1 MYAVV
6 KTGGK
11 EYRVTQGDLIRVEKL
26 EGKVGDQVEL
36 KDVLMV
42 SKEGE
47 AQFGTPQLANVV
59 IKGEIVQEGKGEKV
73 LTYKMKRRKN
83 YRRFKG
89 HRQTYTYL
97 KVNFRRREAWHT
109 RKQEEALATAGTAPA
124 SEWASSDSAGSRFW
138 QETFWSARKGPEFIL
153 ART

>member
-11 EYRVTQGDLIRVEKL
+11 EYRISKGDIIRVEKL
-26 EGKVGDQVEL
+26 KGTVGDQVNL

-42 SKEGE
+42 SQED
-47 AQFGTPQLANVV
+47 QIQLGSPYLPNAV
-59 IKGEIVQEGKGEKV
+59 IMGEIVQEIKGKKV

-97 KVNFRRREAWHT
+97 KVNDIS
-109 RKQEEALATAGTAPA
+109 L
-124 SEWASSDSAGSRFW
+124 S
-138 QETFWSARKGPEFIL
+138 
-153 ART
+153 

>member
-11 EYRVTQGDLIRVEKL
+11 EYRVSKGDIIRVEKL
-26 EGKVGDQVEL
+26 EGKAGDQVRL

-42 SKEGE
+42 SQEGE
-47 AQFGTPQLANVV
+47 VQIGTSHLTNAV
-59 IKGEIVQEGKGEKV
+59 ITGEIVQEIKGKKV
-73 LTYKMKRRKN
+73 LTYKMKKRKN

-97 KVNFRRREAWHT
+97 RINEI
-109 RKQEEALATAGTAPA
+109 AL
-124 SEWASSDSAGSRFW
+124 S
-138 QETFWSARKGPEFIL
+138 
-153 ART
+153 

>member
-11 EYRVTQGDLIRVEKL
+11 EYRISKGDIIRVEKM
-26 EGKVGDQVEL
+26 EGKAGDQVTV

-42 SKEGE
+42 SEEGQ
-47 AQFGTPQLANVV
+47 AQFGTPYLANAM
-59 IKGEIVQEGKGEKV
+59 ITGEIVQEVKGEKV

-97 KVNFRRREAWHT
+97 KVNDINLT
-109 RKQEEALATAGTAPA
+109 
-124 SEWASSDSAGSRFW
+124 
-138 QETFWSARKGPEFIL
+138 
-153 ART
+153 

>member
-11 EYRVTQGDLIRVEKL
+11 EYRVSKGDLIRVEKL
-26 EGKVGDQVEL
+26 EGNVGDQVEL

-42 SKEGE
+42 SNEGE
-47 AQFGTPQLANVV
+47 TQLGAPLLANVV
-59 IKGEIVQEGKGEKV
+59 IKGEIVQEGKGKKV
-73 LTYKMKRRKN
+73 LTYKMKKRKN

-97 KVNFRRREAWHT
+97 KVNDI
-109 RKQEEALATAGTAPA
+109 AL
-124 SEWASSDSAGSRFW
+124 S
-138 QETFWSARKGPEFIL
+138 
-153 ART
+153 

>member
-11 EYRVTQGDLIRVEKL
+11 EYRISKGDTIRVEKL
-26 EGKVGDQVEL
+26 EGKVGDQVAL

-42 SKEGE
+42 SQEDQV
-47 AQFGTPQLANVV
+47 QFGTPHLTKAVV
-59 IKGEIVQEGKGEKV
+59 TGEIIQQIKGRKV
-73 LTYKMKRRKN
+73 LTYKMKKRKN

-97 KVNFRRREAWHT
+97 KVNDIS
-109 RKQEEALATAGTAPA
+109 LA
-124 SEWASSDSAGSRFW
+124 
-138 QETFWSARKGPEFIL
+138 
-153 ART
+153 

>member
-6 KTGGK
+6 KTGGR
-11 EYRVTQGDLIRVEKL
+11 EYRVSKGDLIRVEKL

-42 SKEGE
+42 SNEGE
-47 AQFGTPQLANVV
+47 VRFGTPHLADVV
-59 IKGEIVQEGKGEKV
+59 IKGEIVQESKGEKV
-73 LTYKMKRRKN
+73 LTYKMKKRKN

-97 KVNFRRREAWHT
+97 KVNDISMT
-109 RKQEEALATAGTAPA
+109 
-124 SEWASSDSAGSRFW
+124 
-138 QETFWSARKGPEFIL
+138 
-153 ART
+153 

>member
-11 EYRVTQGDLIRVEKL
+11 EYRISQGDLLRVEKIG
-26 EGKVGDQVEL
+26 GKIGDSIEI

-47 AQFGTPQLANVV
+47 TQVGTPYLKHVV
-59 IKGEIVQEGKGEKV
+59 IKGEIVQEAKGKKV
-73 LTYKMKRRKN
+73 LTYKMKKRKN

-89 HRQTYTYL
+89 HRQAYTYL
-97 KVNFRRREAWHT
+97 KVNEINF
-109 RKQEEALATAGTAPA
+109 G
-124 SEWASSDSAGSRFW
+124 
-138 QETFWSARKGPEFIL
+138 
-153 ART
+153 